1 MSPVRTDPREN
12 PMKKGHAK
20 NPHTKKT
27 HHKKRASA
35 LPGTLSAEVFPA
47 KPGGPFPEFEL
58 DDDRS
63 QRYLPAG
70 RPFGVAISGGGTRS
84 LSAAIGQMRAL
95 IDLDLLDL
103 VGAVSCVSGGTW
115 FGTLF
120 NYVPETI
127 SDSVLLGPSIAPD
140 KLTLADIETLDRDN
154 LGGPV
159 PRMTNQRI
167 IDRLT
172 LLEAEVAIGRLPEN
186 RVYAR
191 LLDHLLLKPFGLNSD
206 SMFFALDPA
215 SVRAIIARNADLD
228 TDDFFTTRTNRP
240 YFLAN
245 ATQVYPTD
253 KHAVMRHVA
262 YSPLYAG
269 TPQLFT
275 GVGPKGQ
282 AFGGGF
288 AQSFA
293 FDSKT
298 PTGSASPVTVPTPSP
313 HFLLS
318 DVMGSSGAAPGA
330 FLDQLGFSDV
340 GFPEFNDW
348 PAVDLGQVPS
358 ALYSFVDGGNLEDTG
373 IVSLLY
379 RQYPVI
385 VAFVNAE
392 LPIGTKSDEAVDGI
406 SGQISRLFGKN
417 PKKKLGNNQ
426 DTQVFNNDHGEFAA
440 LVQDLNKSRSEGAF
454 ALGDYTIRANNA
466 FGIEPYPGDGK
477 VSVLWFYLNLNQDWR
492 GQITDKQVLA
502 VLDSPSKKN
511 NFKNFPNYSTIGQ
524 NRGDLDIPELL
535 WLTAEQVQLA
545 ANMTAFSVG
554 TSACATLN
562 ALRKRFT

>member
-20 NPHTKKT
+20 NPHTEKT

-502 VLDSPSKKN
+502 VLDSQSKKN

>member
-1 MSPVRTDPREN
+1 
-12 PMKKGHAK
+12 MKKGHAK
-20 NPHTKKT
+20 NPHTEKT

-159 PRMTNQRI
+159 PRMTNRRI

-502 VLDSPSKKN
+502 VLDSQSKKN